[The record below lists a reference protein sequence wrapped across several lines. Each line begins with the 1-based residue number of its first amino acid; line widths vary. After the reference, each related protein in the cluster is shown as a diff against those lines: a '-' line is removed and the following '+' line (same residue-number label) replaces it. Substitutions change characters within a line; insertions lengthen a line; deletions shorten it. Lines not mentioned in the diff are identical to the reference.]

1 MEFRQKCL
9 LLLTTHRRMPGFSS
23 PINARDCMQP
33 AHHIE
38 SSFAKFGEQ
47 KYHPL
52 SSKVMQTSII
62 LYSFLWNL
70 VISVKCSAFHGEF
83 IGFSSIFAGNLW
95 CQDHGHISKVGS
107 RGVDGVEK
115 KIKSSLNIRTALR
128 VEGGQTC
135 QRMQGW
141 WVGLEKAVNWGG
153 PTICKPVSRKGTSL
167 KKKITLSSDSNPNM
181 AIGNEGLFIFFL
193 LWRYIIWEAFLVFA
207 GGASSQVSLKEGIGF
222 KSGTNGTRIWRRT
235 LRGKRIFRPPLRQRC
250 HKSLLPLLICLILPL
265 TRLWRNHLLTTTI
278 QTSLGLRLPMLV
290 MGMFQMEVRFH
301 H

>member
-1 MEFRQKCL
+1 
-9 LLLTTHRRMPGFSS
+9 
-23 PINARDCMQP
+23 MQP

-95 CQDHGHISKVGS
+95 CQDHGHMSKVGS

-115 KIKSSLNIRTALR
+115 KIKSSLNIWTDALR

-141 WVGLEKAVNWGG
+141 WVGLEKAVDWGG
-153 PTICKPVSRKGTSL
+153 PTIWDPVSRTGTSL
-167 KKKITLSSDSNPNM
+167 KKKITPSSDSNPIM
-181 AIGNEGLFIFFL
+181 AIGNKSLFIFFL
-193 LWRYIIWEAFLVFA
+193 FFDYENISFEKLF
-207 GGASSQVSLKEGIGF
+207 
-222 KSGTNGTRIWRRT
+222 
-235 LRGKRIFRPPLRQRC
+235 
-250 HKSLLPLLICLILPL
+250 LILQVGPH
-265 TRLWRNHLLTTTI
+265 RSSSSRKDWDSN
-278 QTSLGLRLPMLV
+278 QEP
-290 MGMFQMEVRFH
+290 FQHASEDETCE
-301 H
+301 

>member
-70 VISVKCSAFHGEF
+70 
-83 IGFSSIFAGNLW
+83 GNLW
-95 CQDHGHISKVGS
+95 CQDHGHMSKMGS
-107 RGVDGVEK
+107 RGVDIDGVEK

-141 WVGLEKAVNWGG
+141 WVGLEKAVDWGG
-153 PTICKPVSRKGTSL
+153 PTIWNPVSRTGTSL
-167 KKKITLSSDSNPNM
+167 KKKITPSSDSNPIM
-181 AIGNEGLFIFFL
+181 AISNEGLFIFFL
-193 LWRYIIWEAFLVFA
+193 FFDYENISFEKLFLFL
-207 GGASSQVSLKEGIGF
+207 QVEPH
-222 KSGTNGTRIWRRT
+222 RT
-235 LRGKRIFRPPLRQRC
+235 
-250 HKSLLPLLICLILPL
+250 
-265 TRLWRNHLLTTTI
+265 
-278 QTSLGLRLPMLV
+278 
-290 MGMFQMEVRFH
+290 
-301 H
+301 